1 MNFKNHSKPT
11 KLWNLNLKKISLFNP
26 KKDGNEAL
34 NKTIIIKIVDIFTDF
49 QRLTKVGEK
58 YFL

>member
-1 MNFKNHSKPT
+1 MEFKF
-11 KLWNLNLKKISLFNP
+11 KKMFHFTP
-26 KKDGNEAL
+26 KKDENEAL